1 MKLAA
6 AIITMMKNFFIS
18 TVYSIR
24 PSNCQPWFHLNETDA
39 SGLGTAACVLAIALL
54 LDPPQQNDGADKGDD
69 DAGAERQQVREIEC
83 RRGVVE
89 IYEPEGAAEMSE
101 REEFGDPANA
111 KRELLNR
118 RESAGKHEDRE
129 QKKDGEL
136 DRLRLGARD
145 GGNDQPE
152 AEGTK

>member
-39 SGLGTAACVLAIALL
+39 SALL
-54 LDPPQQNDGADKGDD
+54 LDPPQQNDGADEGDD
-69 DAGAERQQVREIEC
+69 DAGAEREQVWKIEC
-83 RRGVVE
+83 GRGVVE
-89 IYEPEGAAEMSE
+89 INEPEGAAEMSE

-118 RESAGKHEDRE
+118 RESAG
-129 QKKDGEL
+129 
-136 DRLRLGARD
+136 
-145 GGNDQPE
+145 
-152 AEGTK
+152 